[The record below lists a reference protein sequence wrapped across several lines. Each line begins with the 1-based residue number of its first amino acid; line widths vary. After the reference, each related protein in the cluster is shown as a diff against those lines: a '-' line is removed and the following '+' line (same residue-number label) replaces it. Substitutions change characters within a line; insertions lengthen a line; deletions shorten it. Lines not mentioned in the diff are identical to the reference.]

1 MKTGLLVID
10 MQKFFGDM
18 VDEPLKRIK
27 QLNEYFNESSRPVV
41 FTQHGHTEDEL
52 IPPIKNQLVR
62 KVGPDNVLMIGSEG
76 WELVPEIWKM
86 AKDAPVVAKNTY
98 DAFMETDLDAVL
110 QERGVQRVLICGVM
124 TDVCCDTT
132 ARSAFCRG
140 YETWFIS
147 DACGT
152 ENSVRHDRALK
163 GVDLL
168 IGRVYTTDEAI
179 QLLEAI
185 S

>member
-1 MKTGLLVID
+1 MKTALLVID

-18 VDEPLKRIK
+18 VNEPLKRIK
-27 QLNEYFNESSRPVV
+27 QLSDFFNTSSRPKV

-52 IPPIKNQLVR
+52 VPPIKNQLVR
-62 KVGPDNVLMIGSEG
+62 KVGPDNVLMVGSED
-76 WELVPEIWKM
+76 WELLPQIWKM
-86 AKDAPVVAKNTY
+86 AKDSPVVAKNTY
-98 DAFMETDLDAVL
+98 DAFIDTDLDAVL
-110 QERGVQRVLICGVM
+110 HERGVQRVLVCGVM

-152 ENSVRHDRALK
+152 DTSVRHDRALK

-168 IGRVYTTDEAI
+168 VGRVYTTVEAI
-179 QLLEAI
+179 QLLEALN
-185 S
+185 